1 MLKGIDVSKFQTA
14 TPDLTGLSFITVRAT
29 IATTV
34 DSMYATHVANAR
46 KAGLIVMAYHY
57 GYPLSST
64 LSIEAQA
71 ALFVATAKA
80 ADFLWLDQ
88 EKSGF
93 DDAQAQTF
101 VNAVRAAGYPCGL
114 YHSASGFGGVNADAK
129 WVADWRAAAVT
140 AGHPLTADGS
150 AEFVD
155 WDMWQWQGA
164 PLDQDLMRPG
174 SLQKLLRFGLVTR
187 LTHELDIAALAAS
200 VAQVSSL
207 TAERDTLKAT
217 VATDEAA
224 IAAKDIAIANDQA
237 SIAALSAALDSAAGI
252 ERERIALAL
261 GQAEADR
268 VRTA

>member
-14 TPDLTGLSFITVRAT
+14 TPDLTGLSFITARAT

-57 GYPLSST
+57 GYPLSTT

-71 ALFVATAKA
+71 ALFVATAKS

-101 VNAVRAAGYPCGL
+101 INAVRAAGYPCGL
-114 YHSASGFGGVNADAK
+114 YHSASGFGGVNADAN

-140 AGHPLTADGS
+140 AGHPLNAAGTG
-150 AEFVD
+150 EFIG
-155 WDMWQWQGA
+155 WDIWQWQGA
-164 PLDQDLMRPG
+164 PLDSDFAKPG
-174 SLQKLLRFGLVTR
+174 ALQKLLRLGLVTR
-187 LTHELDIAALAAS
+187 ETHIADLAALTS
-200 VAQVSSL
+200 TLAQVSSL

-217 VATDEAA
+217 VATLQSTVTD
-224 IAAKDIAIANDQA
+224 DQA
-237 SIAALSAALDSAAGI
+237 RLTQAASDLATASGI

-268 VRTA
+268 VRNT